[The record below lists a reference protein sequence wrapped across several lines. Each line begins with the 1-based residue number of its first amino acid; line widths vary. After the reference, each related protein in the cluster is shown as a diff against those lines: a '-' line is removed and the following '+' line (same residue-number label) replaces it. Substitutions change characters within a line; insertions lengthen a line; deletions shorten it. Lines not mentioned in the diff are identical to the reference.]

1 MYRVGNNKKLKKTDF
16 HTRDIMLPKI
26 IRNLGTSL
34 KNFGQLSPRPKILKN
49 LGLKGQH
56 IVSLPGAINY

>member
-1 MYRVGNNKKLKKTDF
+1 MIGLKKLTFPTND
-16 HTRDIMLPKI
+16 MSPKI
-26 IRNLGTSL
+26 IRDSGLSP

-56 IVSLPGAINY
+56 IISLPGATIY